1 MFLDTGNLEEIKKA
15 LKKKQFPFFE
25 GVTTNPTILLK
36 ENRPRK
42 THIGSIQAKVV
53 FVQAAGLTEEEIWED
68 VLRIQAIEPAEGTVI
83 GLKIP
88 AHEAGIKV
96 IAKVR
101 ANFPNEIILA
111 TAIFSSEQG
120 YIAALSG
127 ADYLAPYYNRMEVSG
142 LDAAKTIEELR
153 YVLDLQ
159 GLEDVKIMGASF
171 KNSRQIMQA
180 LASGADTVTI
190 GYDLFLQMMN
200 KPLALESIEKFN
212 EHHAALPK

>member
-15 LKKKQFPFFE
+15 LQFPFFE

-159 GLEDVKIMGASF
+159 GPEDVKIMGASF

>member
-15 LKKKQFPFFE
+15 LQFPFFE

-42 THIGSIQAKVV
+42 THIRSIQAKVV

>member
-15 LKKKQFPFFE
+15 LQFPFFE

-36 ENRPRK
+36 ENQPRK
-42 THIGSIQAKVV
+42 THIANIPAKLV
-53 FVQAAGLTEEEIWED
+53 FVQAAGLTEAEIWED
-68 VLRIQAIEPAEGTVI
+68 VARIQAIEPAKGTTI

-101 ANFPNEIILA
+101 AEFPEAIILA

-153 YVLDLQ
+153 FVLDLQ

-180 LASGADTVTI
+180 LVSGADTVTI

-212 EHHAALPK
+212 EHQAALPK

>member
-15 LKKKQFPFFE
+15 LQFPFFE

-36 ENRPRK
+36 ENQPRK
-42 THIGSIQAKVV
+42 THIANIPAKLV
-53 FVQAAGLTEEEIWED
+53 FVQAAGLTEDEIWED
-68 VLRIQAIEPAEGTVI
+68 VARIQAIEPAKGTTI

-88 AHEAGIKV
+88 AHEDGIKV

-101 ANFPNEIILA
+101 AEFPEAIILA

-153 YVLDLQ
+153 FVLDLQ

-180 LASGADTVTI
+180 LVSGADTVTI

-212 EHHAALPK
+212 EHQAALPK

>member
-1 MFLDTGNLEEIKKA
+1 
-15 LKKKQFPFFE
+15 
-25 GVTTNPTILLK
+25 
-36 ENRPRK
+36 
-42 THIGSIQAKVV
+42 
-53 FVQAAGLTEEEIWED
+53 
-68 VLRIQAIEPAEGTVI
+68 
-83 GLKIP
+83 
-88 AHEAGIKV
+88 
-96 IAKVR
+96 
-101 ANFPNEIILA
+101 PNEIILA

>member
-15 LKKKQFPFFE
+15 LQFPFFE

-111 TAIFSSEQG
+111 TAIFSTEQG

-200 KPLALESIEKFN
+200 KSLALESIEKFN

>member
-15 LKKKQFPFFE
+15 LQFPFFE

-42 THIGSIQAKVV
+42 THIAHIQAKMV
-53 FVQAAGLTEEEIWED
+53 FVQAAGLSEEEIWED
-68 VLRIQAIEPAEGTVI
+68 VLRIQTIEPAQGTVI

-101 ANFPNEIILA
+101 AKFPEAIILA

-142 LDAAKTIEELR
+142 LDAAKTIAELR

-159 GLEDVKIMGASF
+159 GLLNVKIMGASF

-212 EHHAALPK
+212 EHNAALPK

>member
-1 MFLDTGNLEEIKKA
+1 MFLDSGNLEEIKRA
-15 LKKKQFPFFE
+15 LQFPFFE

-36 ENRPRK
+36 ENQPRK
-42 THIGSIQAKVV
+42 THIAQISAKLV
-53 FVQAAGLTEEEIWED
+53 FVQAAGLTEAEIWDD
-68 VLRIQAIEPAEGTVI
+68 VLRIQAIQPADGTTI

-96 IAKVR
+96 MTKVR
-101 ANFPNEIILA
+101 AKFPDAIILA

-120 YIAALSG
+120 YIASLAG

-159 GLEDVKIMGASF
+159 GLQAVKIMGASF

-212 EHHAALPK
+212 EHNDALPK

>member
-15 LKKKQFPFFE
+15 LQFPFFE

-127 ADYLAPYYNRMEVSG
+127 ADYLAPYYNRVEVSG

>member
-1 MFLDTGNLEEIKKA
+1 MFLDSGNLEEIKKA
-15 LKKKQFPFFE
+15 LQFPFFE

-36 ENRPRK
+36 ENQPRK
-42 THIGSIQAKVV
+42 THIAQISGKLV
-53 FVQAAGLTEEEIWED
+53 FVQAAGLTEAEIWDD
-68 VLRIQAIEPAEGTVI
+68 VMRIQAIQPADGTTI

-96 IAKVR
+96 MTKVR
-101 ANFPNEIILA
+101 AKFPDAIILA

-120 YIAALSG
+120 YIASLAG

-159 GLEDVKIMGASF
+159 GLQAVKIMGASF

-212 EHHAALPK
+212 EHNDALPK

>member
-15 LKKKQFPFFE
+15 LQFPFFE

-212 EHHAALPK
+212 DHHAALPK

>member
-15 LKKKQFPFFE
+15 LQFPFFE

-190 GYDLFLQMMN
+190 GYDLFLQMIN

>member
-15 LKKKQFPFFE
+15 LQFPFFE

-36 ENRPRK
+36 ENKPRNM
-42 THIGSIQAKVV
+42 HIANIPAKVV

-212 EHHAALPK
+212 EHQAALPK

>member
-15 LKKKQFPFFE
+15 FQFPFFE

>member
-15 LKKKQFPFFE
+15 LQFPFFE

-111 TAIFSSEQG
+111 TAIFSTEQG

>member
-15 LKKKQFPFFE
+15 LQFPFFE

-36 ENRPRK
+36 ENQPRK
-42 THIGSIQAKVV
+42 THITNIPAKLV
-53 FVQAAGLTEEEIWED
+53 FVQAAGLTEDEIWED
-68 VLRIQAIEPAEGTVI
+68 VARIQAIEPAKGTAI

-88 AHEAGIKV
+88 AHEAGVKV

-101 ANFPNEIILA
+101 AKFPDAIILA

-142 LDAAKTIEELR
+142 LDAAKTIAELR

-190 GYDLFLQMMN
+190 SYDLFLQMMN

>member
-15 LKKKQFPFFE
+15 LQFPFFE

-96 IAKVR
+96 IANVR

>member
-15 LKKKQFPFFE
+15 FQFPFFE

-101 ANFPNEIILA
+101 ANVPNEIILA

>member
-15 LKKKQFPFFE
+15 LQFSFFE

-153 YVLDLQ
+153 CVLELQ

-212 EHHAALPK
+212 EHQAALPK

>member
-15 LKKKQFPFFE
+15 LQFPFFE

-36 ENRPRK
+36 ENQPRK
-42 THIGSIQAKVV
+42 THIANISAKLV
-53 FVQAAGLTEEEIWED
+53 FVQAAGLTEDEIWED
-68 VLRIQAIEPAEGTVI
+68 VARIQAIEPAKGTTI

-96 IAKVR
+96 IARVR
-101 ANFPNEIILA
+101 AEVPEAIILA

-159 GLEDVKIMGASF
+159 GLENVKIMGASF

-180 LASGADTVTI
+180 LVSGADTVTI

-212 EHHAALPK
+212 EHQAALPK

>member
-1 MFLDTGNLEEIKKA
+1 MFLDSGNLDEIKKA
-15 LKKKQFPFFE
+15 LQFPFFE

-36 ENRPRK
+36 ENQPRK
-42 THIGSIQAKVV
+42 THIAQISAKLV
-53 FVQAAGLTEEEIWED
+53 FVQAAGLTEAEIWDD
-68 VLRIQAIEPAEGTVI
+68 VLRIQAIQPADGTTI

-96 IAKVR
+96 MTKVR
-101 ANFPNEIILA
+101 AKFPDAIILA

-120 YIAALSG
+120 YIASLAG

-159 GLEDVKIMGASF
+159 GLQAVKIMGASF

-212 EHHAALPK
+212 EHNDALPK

>member
-15 LKKKQFPFFE
+15 LQFPFFE

-68 VLRIQAIEPAEGTVI
+68 VLRIQAIEPAEGMVI

-212 EHHAALPK
+212 EHHVALPK

>member
-15 LKKKQFPFFE
+15 LQFSFFE

-36 ENRPRK
+36 ENQPRK
-42 THIGSIQAKVV
+42 THIANIPAKLV
-53 FVQAAGLTEEEIWED
+53 FVQATGLTEAEIWED
-68 VLRIQAIEPAEGTVI
+68 VARIQAIEPAKGTTI

-101 ANFPNEIILA
+101 AEFPEAIILA

-153 YVLDLQ
+153 FVLDLQ

-180 LASGADTVTI
+180 LVSGADTVTI

-212 EHHAALPK
+212 EHQAALPE

>member
-15 LKKKQFPFFE
+15 LQFPFFE

-153 YVLDLQ
+153 CVLELQ

-212 EHHAALPK
+212 EHQAALPK

>member
-15 LKKKQFPFFE
+15 LQFPFFE

-68 VLRIQAIEPAEGTVI
+68 VLRIQAIEPVEGTVI

-212 EHHAALPK
+212 EHHVALPK

>member
-15 LKKKQFPFFE
+15 LQFPFFE

-96 IAKVR
+96 IANVR

-120 YIAALSG
+120 YIAALFG

>member
-15 LKKKQFPFFE
+15 LQFPFFE

-212 EHHAALPK
+212 

>member
-15 LKKKQFPFFE
+15 LQFPFFE

-120 YIAALSG
+120 YIAALSA

>member
-15 LKKKQFPFFE
+15 LQFPFFE

-120 YIAALSG
+120 YIAAFSG

>member
-15 LKKKQFPFFE
+15 LQFPFFE

-159 GLEDVKIMGASF
+159 GLEDLKIMGASF

>member
-15 LKKKQFPFFE
+15 LQFPFFE

-68 VLRIQAIEPAEGTVI
+68 VLRIQAIELAEGTVI

>member
-15 LKKKQFPFFE
+15 LQFPFFE

-96 IAKVR
+96 IAKVH

>member
-15 LKKKQFPFFE
+15 LQFPFFE

-127 ADYLAPYYNRMEVSG
+127 ADYLAPYYNRMEVCG

>member
-15 LKKKQFPFFE
+15 LQFPFFE

-120 YIAALSG
+120 YIAAISG

>member
-15 LKKKQFPFFE
+15 LQFPFFE

-212 EHHAALPK
+212 EHHADLPK

>member
-15 LKKKQFPFFE
+15 LQFPFFE

-36 ENRPRK
+36 ENQPRK
-42 THIGSIQAKVV
+42 THIAHIQAKMV
-53 FVQAAGLTEEEIWED
+53 FVQAAGLSEEEIWED
-68 VLRIQAIEPAEGTVI
+68 VLRIQTIEPAQGTVV

-101 ANFPNEIILA
+101 AKFPEAIILA

-127 ADYLAPYYNRMEVSG
+127 ADYLAPYYNRMEFSG
-142 LDAAKTIEELR
+142 LDAAKTIAELR

-159 GLEDVKIMGASF
+159 GLLNVKIMGASF

-212 EHHAALPK
+212 EHNAALPK

>member
-15 LKKKQFPFFE
+15 LQFPFFE

-36 ENRPRK
+36 ENKPRN

-68 VLRIQAIEPAEGTVI
+68 VIRIQAIEPAEGTVI
-83 GLKIP
+83 ELKIP

>member
-15 LKKKQFPFFE
+15 LQFPFFE

-180 LASGADTVTI
+180 LASGADTVTS

>member
-15 LKKKQFPFFE
+15 LQFPFFE

-36 ENRPRK
+36 ENKPRN

-153 YVLDLQ
+153 CVLELQ

>member
-15 LKKKQFPFFE
+15 LQFPFFE

-36 ENRPRK
+36 ENQPRK
-42 THIGSIQAKVV
+42 THIANIPAKLV
-53 FVQAAGLTEEEIWED
+53 FVQAAGLTEAEIWED
-68 VLRIQAIEPAEGTVI
+68 VARIQAIEPAKGTTI

-88 AHEAGIKV
+88 AHEDGIKV

-101 ANFPNEIILA
+101 AEFPEAIILA

-153 YVLDLQ
+153 FVLDLQ

-180 LASGADTVTI
+180 LVSGADTVTI

-212 EHHAALPK
+212 EHQVALPK